1 MFARRTF
8 QRLTLVALLL
18 AAQLG
23 GCKPG
28 VLDPAPFRIT
38 HAGDAFEVRRHA
50 FLPSGGFVDYAPVE
64 VRRPGPGGLAL
75 SERALAEAV
84 LAAYCAWFRFD
95 RGPQAPTYWTE
106 DGTWHFVRGC
116 ARRV

>member
-1 MFARRTF
+1 MFSSRTI
-8 QRLTLVALLL
+8 QALALTALLL

-28 VLDPAPFRIT
+28 VLAPAPFPIT
-38 HAGDAFEVRRHA
+38 HAGEVFEVRRHA

-64 VRRPGPGGLAL
+64 VSRPVLGGIAL
-75 SERALAEAV
+75 TEKALAEAV
-84 LAAYCAWFRFD
+84 LDAYCATFGFE
-95 RGPQAPTYWTE
+95 RGPPAAIWWSE